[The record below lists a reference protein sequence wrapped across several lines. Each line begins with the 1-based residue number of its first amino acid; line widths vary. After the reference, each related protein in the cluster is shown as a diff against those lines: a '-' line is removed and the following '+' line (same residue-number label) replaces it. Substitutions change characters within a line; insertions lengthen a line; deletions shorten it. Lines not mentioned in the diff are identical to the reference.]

1 MQSIGK
7 QIITSLIVSLVLAAI
22 VFGLQQ
28 MESTAQFIHEKVWS
42 IIIFSAILGL
52 IVVIIGD
59 WGLKNMD
66 AQSRPNLFLGLTVL
80 RLLLSMGFVGI
91 VLFVGIEDRIIWV
104 ANFFA
109 AYLFYLVFEI
119 YSILSNLRAI
129 STEGEKT

>member
-1 MQSIGK
+1 MQSLGK
-7 QIITSLIVSLVLAAI
+7 QIAISIIVSLVLAAV

-28 MESTAQFIHEKVWS
+28 MESSVQFIHEKVWS
-42 IIIFSAILGL
+42 IVIFSAILGL

-59 WGLKNMD
+59 WGIRNMD

-129 STEGEKT
+129 STEAEKT

>member
-1 MQSIGK
+1 MQSRGK
-7 QIITSLIVSLVLAAI
+7 QIFISLIVSVILAG
-22 VFGLQQ
+22 VVYGLQQ
-28 MESTAQFIHEKVWS
+28 MESTQQFIHEKVWS

-59 WGLKNMD
+59 WGIRNMD

-91 VLFVGIEDRIIWV
+91 VLFVGIENRVIWV

-129 STEGEKT
+129 STEAEKT

>member
-1 MQSIGK
+1 MQSRGK
-7 QIITSLIVSLVLAAI
+7 QIFISLIVSTVLAG
-22 VFGLQQ
+22 VVYGLQQ
-28 MESTAQFIHEKVWS
+28 MESTQQFIHEKVWS

-59 WGLKNMD
+59 WGLRNMD

-91 VLFVGIEDRIIWV
+91 VLFVGIEDRVIWV

-129 STEGEKT
+129 STEAEKT

>member
-59 WGLKNMD
+59 WGIRNMD